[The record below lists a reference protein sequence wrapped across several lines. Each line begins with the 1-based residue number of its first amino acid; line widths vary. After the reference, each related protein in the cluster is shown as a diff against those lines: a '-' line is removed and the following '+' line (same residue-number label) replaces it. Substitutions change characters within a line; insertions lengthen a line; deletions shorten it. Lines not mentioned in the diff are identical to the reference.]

1 MLRTYLFLFSLA
13 ILLGSCARPASQS
26 LIGQWQGQDES
37 GNAIRITFT
46 DQGEYLLWVNQQP
59 LIGSAENQPLQFSIK
74 TRKKQRMEVHLF
86 EDNSSSFHATLQA
99 DFKLYDFARRLGE
112 EKSRIAR
119 QNAENGDHDEQFD
132 QRKRLA

>member
-99 DFKLYDFARRLGE
+99 DFLPTGELNLIPEPSSSNQQQAIRL
-112 EKSRIAR
+112 
-119 QNAENGDHDEQFD
+119 
-132 QRKRLA
+132 QRL